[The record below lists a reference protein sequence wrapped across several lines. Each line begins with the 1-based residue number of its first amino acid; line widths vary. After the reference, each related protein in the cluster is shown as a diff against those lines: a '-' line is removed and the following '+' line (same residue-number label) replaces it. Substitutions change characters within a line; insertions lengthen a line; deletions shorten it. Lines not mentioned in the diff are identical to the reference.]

1 MSGGLVTRA
10 CRRAGFTLL
19 EILAVILIIG
29 ILSAVLI
36 TQLGGAEDAAG
47 AVNTRSFLATLQEII
62 AEYERGEAGGDF
74 PPSTFT
80 AEQGVPNDGTNVGV
94 EALVV
99 ALYSNK
105 YNGGGH
111 ELEDHLMNT
120 DGDLSGRS
128 ITDFGNRKL
137 NEFVDYWKNPI
148 AYIHRRD
155 YGADDRPYLV
165 YDRDLAQEVR
175 DFPQAYKNPTTG
187 QYYRHTKFQLI
198 SAGADGRFNTG
209 DDITNFDRK
218 K

>member
-1 MSGGLVTRA
+1 MKAHIRS
-10 CRRAGFTLL
+10 GFTLL
-19 EILAVILIIG
+19 EILAVILIVG

-62 AEYERGEAGGDF
+62 AEYERNEGGDF

-80 AEQGVPNDGTNVGV
+80 AEQGVPNDGTNVGI

-99 ALYSNK
+99 ALYSDG
-105 YNGGGH
+105 YNAGGH

-120 DGDLSGRS
+120 DGDRS
-128 ITDFGNRKL
+128 SKTLTDFGNRKL
-137 NEFVDYWKNPI
+137 NEFVDYWDNPI

-165 YDRDLAQEVR
+165 YDPEMAEEVR
-175 DFPQAYKNPTTG
+175 DFPKAYKNPTTG
-187 QYYRHTKFQLI
+187 QYFRNTKFQLI
-198 SAGADGRFNTG
+198 SAGPDGRFNTE
-209 DDITNFDRK
+209 DDITNFDRD
-218 K
+218 